1 MAPSDAGLLT
11 GEGGKVGGGEKV
23 VIKVLPLP
31 IPVGTPV
38 ATPVHIAVPSYPPYV
53 GSNNSNRRSESPQYV
68 YHTNDYPYSN
78 GLFGGFGGSK
88 TLTLTDIA
96 LGTMMIR
103 A

>member
-38 ATPVHIAVPSYPPYV
+38 ASPVHIAVPSYPPYV